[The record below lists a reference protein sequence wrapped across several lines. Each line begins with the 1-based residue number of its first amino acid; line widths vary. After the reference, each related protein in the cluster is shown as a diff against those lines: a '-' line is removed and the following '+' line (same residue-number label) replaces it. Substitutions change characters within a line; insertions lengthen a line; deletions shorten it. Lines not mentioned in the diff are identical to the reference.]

1 MLLFA
6 VKEISWT
13 PNLSVY
19 CFASGKDT
27 VTDPDEM
34 KVFLALDG
42 PEYTW
47 RTVGGIARQTG
58 LSEQRVAQIL
68 SKYNLKLTRLSETPS
83 VSGSA
88 LVGLIEKVG
97 V

>member
-1 MLLFA
+1 MTMRW
-6 VKEISWT
+6 K
-13 PNLSVY
+13 N
-19 CFASGKDT
+19 T

-42 PEYTW
+42 PNYTW
-47 RTVGGIARQTG
+47 RTMNGIARQTG
-58 LSEQRVAQIL
+58 LDEQRVAKVL
-68 SKYNLKLTRLSETPS
+68 EKYNLTLTRLSETPA

-97 V
+97 A